1 MKKLHSKIKIVGII
15 LCAVLSIMLTS
26 CGIKP
31 KGIHGTELLK
41 LADNQL
47 YEKVYFQTLDLVESY
62 SDEEIALSK
71 ISPEIKTVYILS
83 VYDMEIQNGG
93 LCAYNTGT
101 ISNSTSSATVSN
113 SKYVGGLVGYTY
125 GGTIEASS
133 STGSVSNGLTE
144 SYMGGLIGYADAS
157 VNTVLFPLSYASSLY
172 FFRFVQNQLIGIC
185 AKISCMIFPE
195 FVTFSA
201 LKIPAISIIWY
212 FA

>member
-1 MKKLHSKIKIVGII
+1 MGII

-83 VYDMEIQNGG
+83 IYDMEIQNGG
-93 LCAYNTGT
+93 LCQFFVNSSRLLAPYVDGCLQT
-101 ISNSTSSATVSN
+101 INAQEH
-113 SKYVGGLVGYTY
+113 KKL
-125 GGTIEASS
+125 
-133 STGSVSNGLTE
+133 
-144 SYMGGLIGYADAS
+144 
-157 VNTVLFPLSYASSLY
+157 LY
-172 FFRFVQNQLIGIC
+172 
-185 AKISCMIFPE
+185 E
-195 FVTFSA
+195 FVTNNNIDLKHLESFEIEDINEYAAQTMRYDFDAFDNAYIELTPLQDYIVSYIKDNISA
-201 LKIPAISIIWY
+201 
-212 FA
+212 F